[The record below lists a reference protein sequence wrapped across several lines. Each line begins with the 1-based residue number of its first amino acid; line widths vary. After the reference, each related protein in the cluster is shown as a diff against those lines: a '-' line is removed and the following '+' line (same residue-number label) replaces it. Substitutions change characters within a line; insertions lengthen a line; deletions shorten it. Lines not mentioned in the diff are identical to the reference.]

1 MRRLPR
7 AALANEN
14 VFASAKRGALL
25 RKIQQRLERFYALE
39 LGLDVL
45 DFVQELEDESH
56 RESLLVRELPDSVE
70 LALLLPKRLVE
81 NDRTDD
87 ADSLMQALE
96 GVSHFV
102 YLSERVRTGLPT
114 TKLELELQAEV
125 DKFVLL
131 ALEGKP
137 RDARACALIREK
149 LFEQVSFLHAP
160 ESEDGERYRLANA
173 LAARFVGR
181 LDPEAGVAALRERLR
196 RFYRAGQA
204 EKIHLARAA

>member
-1 MRRLPR
+1 
-7 AALANEN
+7 
-14 VFASAKRGALL
+14 
-25 RKIQQRLERFYALE
+25 LERFYALE
-39 LGLDVL
+39 LGLDVV
-45 DFVQELEDESH
+45 DFVQELEDESR
-56 RESLLVRELPDSVE
+56 REALLVREGVDSVE
-70 LALLLPKRLVE
+70 LALLLPKRLLE
-81 NDRTDD
+81 PNGAPTD
-87 ADSLMQALE
+87 ADLLMQALE

-137 RDARACALIREK
+137 RDPQACAAICEK
-149 LFEQVSFLHAP
+149 LFERVSFLHEP

-173 LAARFVGR
+173 LAARFVRR
-181 LDPEAGVAALRERLR
+181 LDPGTAPVLLRERLR

>member
-1 MRRLPR
+1 M
-7 AALANEN
+7 
-14 VFASAKRGALL
+14 V
-25 RKIQQRLERFYALE
+25 
-39 LGLDVL
+39 
-45 DFVQELEDESH
+45 DFVRELEDETR
-56 RESLLVRELPDSVE
+56 REALLVRENDDSVE
-70 LALLLPKRLVE
+70 LALLLPKEVIDSGAHP
-81 NDRTDD
+81 NSD
-87 ADSLMQALE
+87 ALMQAVE

-131 ALEGKP
+131 ALADTP
-137 RDARACALIREK
+137 RDARAREAICEK
-149 LFEQVSFLHAP
+149 LFERVSFLHAP

-173 LAARFVGR
+173 LAARFVRR
-181 LDPEAGVAALRERLR
+181 LDPAANSAALRDRLR

>member
-1 MRRLPR
+1 M
-7 AALANEN
+7 
-14 VFASAKRGALL
+14 
-25 RKIQQRLERFYALE
+25 ERFYALE
-39 LGLDVL
+39 LGLDVV
-45 DFVQELEDESH
+45 DFVQELDDETL
-56 RESLLVRELPDSVE
+56 REALLVREGVDSVE
-70 LALLLPKRLVE
+70 LALLLPKGLLDSGVHP
-81 NDRTDD
+81 N

-131 ALEGKP
+131 ALDGPP
-137 RDARACALIREK
+137 RDQHACETICQK
-149 LFEQVSFLHAP
+149 LFEHVSFLHAP
-160 ESEDGERYRLANA
+160 ESEDGERYRLANT
-173 LAARFVGR
+173 LAARFVRR
-181 LDPEAGVAALRERLR
+181 LDPHADGSALRDRLR

>member
-1 MRRLPR
+1 MRR
-7 AALANEN
+7 
-14 VFASAKRGALL
+14 
-25 RKIQQRLERFYALE
+25 IQERLERFYALE
-39 LGLDVL
+39 VGLDVV
-45 DFVQELEDESH
+45 DFVQEQEDESR
-56 RESLLVRELPDSVE
+56 REALLVRQGADSVE
-70 LALLLPKRLVE
+70 LALLLPKRLLEPNGVP
-81 NDRTDD
+81 TD

-131 ALEGKP
+131 ALEGTP
-137 RDARACALIREK
+137 RDARACDAICEK
-149 LFEQVSFLHAP
+149 LFERVSFLHSP

-173 LAARFVGR
+173 LAARFVRR
-181 LDPEAGVAALRERLR
+181 LNPGAGPTELRERLR

>member
-1 MRRLPR
+1 MRR
-7 AALANEN
+7 
-14 VFASAKRGALL
+14 
-25 RKIQQRLERFYALE
+25 IQQRLERFYALE
-39 LGLDVL
+39 LGLDVV
-45 DFVQELEDESH
+45 DFVHELEDESR
-56 RESLLVRELPDSVE
+56 REALLIREAADAIEV
-70 LALLLPKRLVE
+70 ALLLPKRVLE
-81 NDRTDD
+81 AGTSATD

-131 ALEGKP
+131 ALEGQP
-137 RDARACALIREK
+137 RDFHARHAICEK
-149 LFEQVSFLHAP
+149 LFERVSFLHDAG
-160 ESEDGERYRLANA
+160 SEDGERYRLANA
-173 LAARFVGR
+173 LAARFVRR
-181 LDPEAGVAALRERLR
+181 LDPGAGVAALRERLR

>member
-1 MRRLPR
+1 M
-7 AALANEN
+7 
-14 VFASAKRGALL
+14 SAQRGALL
-25 RKIQQRLERFYALE
+25 RRIQRRLERFYALE
-39 LGLDVL
+39 LGLDVV
-45 DFVQELEDESH
+45 DFVHELEDESR
-56 RESLLVRELPDSVE
+56 REALLVREMGDSVE

-81 NDRTDD
+81 GDRTDD

-131 ALEGKP
+131 ALEGSP
-137 RDARACALIREK
+137 RDARARAAICEK
-149 LFEQVSFLHAP
+149 LFERVSFLHAP

-173 LAARFVGR
+173 LAARFVRR
-181 LDPEAGVAALRERLR
+181 LNPQVGAAALRERLR